1 MAGLSLKNFKK
12 YFADDIKLWAAQ
24 CTIREC
30 DEETKGHFVSFV
42 DQGNQSFDVSLSINP
57 NQEIISSNC
66 ECPKGDTLCQHKFA
80 LMLHLVGNE
89 KIIAPKLIKNK
100 ISPQDKIFSELSLD
114 DLKTWLKKVFE
125 QDKALQI
132 EFIQE
137 FSKGENK
144 FWTLPAL
151 EKKLKELLKAV
162 VGSKRTVEAAGFKK
176 AMSLWENFAMNHLK
190 LYLKNPTQ
198 YIHFEQL
205 DILYKAMSKQ
215 VSLLHTS
222 NSESYDNIQRKIE
235 AKIAAY
241 FNELLSEEDFKLAVE
256 LLTSHLLTSQGFESN
271 LLKILWG
278 IFEKAN
284 ENGKMHII
292 ELLIERYTR
301 FHSDSKFGDKTF
313 THVIWAMIKT
323 TNTFEKYGEQLLPIN
338 QSNDFNTE
346 FIEKLI
352 NTNKLEKAIELCNK
366 LIRNHYYPD
375 YNFPYWVFLKK
386 LYTATNQPEKSI
398 EIKKQLV
405 PFTGNFEDFL
415 AVYETMTDENEKR
428 SYRINLLTKFRTN
441 AQRDKFSSTDLF
453 CIKLAGYEKNYTK
466 LIDYLPQYPLIQYYV
481 PYLEEML
488 KQNKKKTFL
497 NIINHFKHPPS
508 GVSNNIINTEKENYL
523 AVYQILSD
531 FFQEDELTV
540 LLRQHLP
547 FSQKTAEGSL
557 VNFISKNLI

>member
-42 DQGNQSFDVSLSINP
+42 DQGDQSFDVSLCINP

-66 ECPKGDTLCQHKFA
+66 ECPKGETLCQHKFT
-80 LMLHLVGNE
+80 LMQHLVGNE
-89 KIIAPKLIKNK
+89 KIIAPKLTKNK
-100 ISPQDKIFSELSLD
+100 ISSLDKIFSELSHN
-114 DLKTWLKKVFE
+114 DLKTWLMNVFE

-137 FSKGENK
+137 FSKDENK

-162 VGSKRTVEAAGFKK
+162 VGSKRNLEGTDFKK
-176 AMSLWENFAMNHLK
+176 AMALWESFAMNHIK
-190 LYLKNPTQ
+190 LYLKNPTL

-215 VSLLHTS
+215 VSVHYSL
-222 NSESYDNIQRKIE
+222 NSASYVNIQKKIE
-235 AKIAAY
+235 TKIAEH
-241 FNELLSEEDFKLAVE
+241 FNEQLSEEDLKLAVK
-256 LLTSHLLTSQGFESN
+256 LLAINLIASHGLDAN

-284 ENGKMHII
+284 ENGKLHIL
-292 ELLIERYTR
+292 ELLIERYTS
-301 FHSDSKFGDKTF
+301 FHSDTKFGDKYF
-313 THVIWAMIKT
+313 TQVVWAMIET
-323 TNTFEKYGEQLLPIN
+323 TDTFEKYGEQLLPIN
-338 QSNDFNTE
+338 QSSDFNSE

-352 NTNKLEKAIELCNK
+352 NSNKLEKAIDLCNK
-366 LIRNHYYPD
+366 IIRNNYYPD

-386 LYTATNQPEKSI
+386 LYTATKQPEKSI
-398 EIKKQLV
+398 EIKKQLI

-415 AVYETMTDENEKR
+415 EVYEAMTDENEKR

-466 LIDYLPQYPLIQYYV
+466 LIDYLQQYELIQYFV

-497 NIINHFKHPPS
+497 NIINHFKYPPS
-508 GVSNNIINTEKENYL
+508 GASNHIMNSEKESYL
-523 AVYQILSD
+523 AVYQILSE
-531 FFQEDELTV
+531 FFPEDELFV
-540 LLRQHLP
+540 LLRQYLP
-547 FSQKTAEGSL
+547 FSQKVAEGSL